1 MNELSIKSVR
11 ERALDPAAME
21 ARRAALTPLH
31 VEMAIL
37 GDLLHEAG
45 EDNLEAHDGLGS
57 DARASNDGIVALGY
71 VLKVAH
77 ELLSGIDALLCAHG
91 YYSAAALVRQL
102 VEADYLAWA
111 CSEDLEE
118 AGAWLRSSDEE
129 RRARWQPRHLRSRSG
144 GLYLSRD
151 YVMHCEL
158 GGHPTP
164 RGIRTLVVELPKEIA
179 HEVILTEAL
188 THGGRIWDHAMNVVG
203 PIQAKH
209 PVESFFALD
218 DHLSKWRWVERLNTQ
233 PTAWPPSGG

>member
-1 MNELSIKSVR
+1 
-11 ERALDPAAME
+11 ME
-21 ARRAALTPLH
+21 ARHVALTPLH
-31 VEMAIL
+31 VEMATL

-45 EDNLEAHDGLGS
+45 ERDPEAHDRLGG
-57 DARASNDGIVALGY
+57 DDRASADGIVALGY

-77 ELLSGIDALLCAHG
+77 ELLSSIEVLLRANG

-111 CSEDLEE
+111 CREDLDE

-144 GLYLSRD
+144 GLYLSSD
-151 YVMHCEL
+151 YAMHCEL

-164 RGIRTLVVELPKEIA
+164 RGIRTLVVELPKEVA

-188 THGGRIWDHAMNVVG
+188 THGGRIWDYAMSVVG
-203 PIQAKH
+203 PIQARH
-209 PVESFFALD
+209 PVESFSALD
-218 DHLSKWRWVERLNTQ
+218 EHLSKWRRVEQLNMQ
-233 PTAWPPSGG
+233 PTAWPPVGGLS